1 MNLQQL
7 EHLLAVLE
15 TGSFSLAAEA
25 VHLTQPAL
33 SRSIQ
38 ALESELGGQLIDR
51 IGRRKI
57 LTPLG
62 EIVAVRARRVKLE
75 TSEIKRSAAL
85 LVGLEMGNVRLG
97 LGPAPTSVLAAPLMQ
112 YVAQH
117 YPGIRISI
125 SNGPAE
131 LQLQSLRVRTL
142 DALVM
147 HRRLLPA
154 SDDLN
159 IRLLPTMRLGFIC
172 RKGHPGL
179 AAGLPTFSVL
189 RQYPLVAGG
198 LGLSDEVVQ
207 SLNSYF
213 GNAVHFEEALRFQ
226 SDELF
231 SLLEMVRTTDAI
243 FFGTVEATRLLL
255 DREDLVEIQLSR
267 PLGLTSQF
275 AFITL
280 EGISETP
287 ALRMVRNFCTDKMR
301 DRASDVLEAPPP

>member
-7 EHLLAVLE
+7 EHLLAVVE

-33 SRSIQ
+33 SRSIH
-38 ALESELGGQLIDR
+38 ALESELGGPLIDR
-51 IGRRKI
+51 VGRRKI

-62 EIVAVRARRVKLE
+62 EIVAARARRVKLE

-85 LVGLEMGNVRLG
+85 LAGLEMGHVRLG
-97 LGPAPTSVLAAPLMQ
+97 LGPAPSSVLAAPLMQ

-117 YPGIRISI
+117 FPGIKVSI
-125 SNGPAE
+125 ANGPAE
-131 LQLQSLRVRTL
+131 LQLQSLRARNL

-147 HRRLLPA
+147 HRRLVPA
-154 SDDLN
+154 DDDLS

-172 RKGHPGL
+172 RQGHPGL
-179 AAGLPTFSVL
+179 AEGLPSFDVL
-189 RQYPLVAGG
+189 RRYALVAGG

-207 SLNSYF
+207 SLNGYF
-213 GNAVHFEEALRFQ
+213 GRSVHFEEALRFQ

-243 FFGTVEATRLLL
+243 FFGTVEAARLLL
-255 DREDLVEIQLSR
+255 DRKELTEVELSR

-275 AFITL
+275 AFVTL
-280 EGISETP
+280 DGISETP
-287 ALRMVRNFCTDKMR
+287 ALRMVKEFCVEKMR
-301 DRASDVLEAPPP
+301 DPVAPGT